1 MSCSDV
7 LLCGAATNPDPDLV
21 THMNALGSD
30 IGSVTV
36 VCWREPHGEDED
48 HAGRLLDMGAYI
60 WR

>member
-1 MSCSDV
+1 
-7 LLCGAATNPDPDLV
+7 
-21 THMNALGSD
+21 MNALGRD